1 MKWRRPNS
9 NQNKKRPEQE
19 ATRTKMD
26 GFQESFK
33 QAKAPWLSRETFP
46 VFGNIKNLLG
56 ELFKNFHDYGN
67 SPYVALGATEHI
79 CAQDVSKAKLIR
91 DAKQQMHKT
100 MAASKKE
107 LESKKDQDLEVS
119 KEDFSDILSNI
130 AAKAKIEM
138 VKCEARIQNAE
149 VALQNTINERPDS
162 NASSQAKNEWTGRV
176 QEREAAILALRSMA
190 QTQREKYECSE
201 WEPGEIKMAVNKF
214 KKMRQSIASCLE
226 EPESQTDTGTAPVSK
241 SSRSL
246 EDIWVSLV
254 KYLVLQHKSQGASA
268 ISFGDALTNE
278 QVELLRSVSQD
289 ETNSDLQKST
299 GETIFSFTTKLQAQ
313 EKLYNWIAQSLLPP
327 QEVKVEQTRTDGTL
341 FRVLKKNLPANL
353 AWAAQLVSSDS
364 TRRGSTFQQLVAK
377 IFETADLQEE
387 GVKVVTGDDKKKS
400 SIKNVSFVAMKGRL
414 EKNPNAEVTR
424 EERRDKL
431 TTETKTT
438 FRPKKRKQPISE
450 DDDEDDERVVGLV
463 EQEKEPEE
471 EHSLGSLVGLI
482 KGLIQSQANGPARS
496 PFQQATRREWPQDGQ
511 RPAQERERGMCY
523 SFQNTGKCSRESCHF
538 KHIDGGN
545 AAARGK
551 REDRAP
557 QFGHNARRG
566 EYQQR
571 ESAATQEVCRNF
583 QMGRCSKA
591 NECRYSHPEQTHT
604 RQQQAPYQRQ
614 ADNDRPP
621 RGTCATMWNT
631 SICENS
637 NCREHHG
644 RDDQTAK
651 LCYHIEGRQHCSFLF
666 GNRGCRFSHACQ
678 SKNANDVPLG
688 NSLPQ
693 KELPSKGGAVSQN
706 E

>member
-1 MKWRRPNS
+1 
-9 NQNKKRPEQE
+9 
-19 ATRTKMD
+19 MD

-107 LESKKDQDLEVS
+107 MESKKDQDLEVS

-138 VKCEARIQNAE
+138 AKGEARIRNAE
-149 VALQNTINERPDS
+149 VALQNHLHERPDN
-162 NASSQAKNEWTGRV
+162 NASQQAKNEWNSRV
-176 QEREAAILALRSMA
+176 QEREAAILGLREVA
-190 QTQREKYECSE
+190 QAQREKYECSE

-214 KKMRQSIASCLE
+214 KKMRQSIASCLD
-226 EPESQTDTGTAPVSK
+226 EPESQTDTGMAPVSK

-400 SIKNVSFVAMKGRL
+400 AIKNVSFVAMKGRL
-414 EKNPNAEVTR
+414 ERNPNAEVTR

-450 DDDEDDERVVGLV
+450 GDDEDDERVVGLV

-482 KGLIQSQANGPARS
+482 KGLIQSQASGPARP

-523 SFQNTGKCSRESCHF
+523 NFQDTGKCSRENCLF

-557 QFGHNARRG
+557 QFGHSARRG

-591 NECRYSHPEQTHT
+591 NECRYSHPEQTRT

-614 ADNDRPP
+614 ADNRPP
-621 RGTCATMWNT
+621 RGTCVTMWDT

-651 LCYHIEGRQHCSFLF
+651 LCYHIEERQHCNFLF
-666 GNRGCRFSHACQ
+666 SFRGCRFSHSRQ

-693 KELPSKGGAVSQN
+693 KELPSKGGAVSEN
-706 E
+706 K